1 MQTRQKNILAFFS
14 FFLFSFF
21 GLRERNFYLSQ
32 IFTTIYFI
40 RKNSYFMQ
48 TRQTNITFF
57 FSFFSGKGI
66 FTYYKFSHLTTIFF
80 IRKNSYFS
88 DIRFLQC
95 ADFGKSLGKIFNIVM
110 KPIWVRA
117 LRLIFSQV
125 YITRPCLQ
133 FYRPPKFSRIFCFW
147 EFRISDFRFAS
158 FTGQILAWTEKIWNT
173 KFSKRKKSRN
183 FGRPAEL

>member
-1 MQTRQKNILAFFS
+1 M
-14 FFLFSFF
+14 
-21 GLRERNFYLSQ
+21 GPLRENAHTAKNVLL
-32 IFTTIYFI
+32 IFL
-40 RKNSYFMQ
+40 
-48 TRQTNITFF
+48 
-57 FSFFSGKGI
+57 FFSGKGI
-66 FTYYKFSHLTTIFF
+66 FMYYKSSHLTTIFF

-95 ADFGKSLGKIFNIVM
+95 ADFGKSPGKIFNIVM

-133 FYRPPKFSRIFCFW
+133 FYRPPNFSRFFCFW

-173 KFSKRKKSRN
+173 KF
-183 FGRPAEL
+183 

>member
-1 MQTRQKNILAFFS
+1 MQTRQNKNYV
-14 FFLFSFF
+14 FFLF
-21 GLRERNFYLSQ
+21 L
-32 IFTTIYFI
+32 
-40 RKNSYFMQ
+40 
-48 TRQTNITFF
+48 
-57 FSFFSGKGI
+57 SGKGI
-66 FTYYKFSHLTTIFF
+66 FTYYKCSHLTTIFF

-95 ADFGKSLGKIFNIVM
+95 ADFGKKHWFFFNIVM

-133 FYRPPKFSRIFCFW
+133 FYRPPKFSKKNCFW

-158 FTGQILAWTEKIWNT
+158 FTGQILAWTEKNWNT
-173 KFSKRKKSRN
+173 KF
-183 FGRPAEL
+183 

>member
-1 MQTRQKNILAFFS
+1 MPWCHAMIPWCNGMVACHAEIKRFNVLP
-14 FFLFSFF
+14 
-21 GLRERNFYLSQ
+21 
-32 IFTTIYFI
+32 IFTSD
-40 RKNSYFMQ
+40 N
-48 TRQTNITFF
+48 NIFH
-57 FSFFSGKGI
+57 KE
-66 FTYYKFSHLTTIFF
+66 KQL
-80 IRKNSYFS
+80 FS

-95 ADFGKSLGKIFNIVM
+95 ADFGKSLGQMFNIVM

-147 EFRISDFRFAS
+147 EFRVSDFRFAS

>member
-1 MQTRQKNILAFFS
+1 MVYVSYSYVIAYWLTYWKYVSIRSVCVSRINATKMMAWMKGHEPDFSKTQGQK
-14 FFLFSFF
+14 
-21 GLRERNFYLSQ
+21 
-32 IFTTIYFI
+32 
-40 RKNSYFMQ
+40 
-48 TRQTNITFF
+48 
-57 FSFFSGKGI
+57 
-66 FTYYKFSHLTTIFF
+66 
-80 IRKNSYFS
+80 
-88 DIRFLQC
+88 IRF
-95 ADFGKSLGKIFNIVM
+95 AI

-117 LRLIFSQV
+117 LKLIFSQV